1 MNEIASKRDN
11 SCFLLLSNLPPPF
24 PQFNLA
30 QKIALLPI
38 KTHLIGV
45 YAMERRFFIPESIN
59 VFKYLDSEQI
69 TPHGANI
76 TSILQEVK

>member
-1 MNEIASKRDN
+1 
-11 SCFLLLSNLPPPF
+11 
-24 PQFNLA
+24 
-30 QKIALLPI
+30 
-38 KTHLIGV
+38 
-45 YAMERRFFIPESIN
+45 MERRFFIPESIN